1 MRIKINFSK
10 KILFK
15 KGTDIFLATDD
26 GKKVTTS
33 GPYHI
38 FKFDEERN
46 CYVAG
51 TKASKNLIHFEAPCS
66 IVLLG
71 VKRMKA
77 KKVMFDGNAITVV
90 AECL

>member
-10 KILFK
+10 KILFR

-38 FKFDEERN
+38 FKFDEGKG

-51 TKASKNLIHFEAPCS
+51 AKVSKALIHFEAPCE
-66 IVLLG
+66 ITLLG

-77 KKVMFDGNAITVV
+77 KKIMFDGNAITVV